1 MVEKKGEW
9 ILVLHRSGE
18 EKHNFKWAGLGRL
31 RRQWLTVIDNWT
43 QTIASLGFG
52 KSAHQGA
59 QTRRVRGS
67 ETWHGGHGVQTIYVW
82 WLYLS
87 TPCNLNTFTCCLVN
101 HYLGIVGSSHWV
113 HVEHMPVKIAPEGQG
128 KGQAE
133 QHSTESGWERR
144 TVPHLSKWGQ
154 KRAEGRKSLLMAPV
168 ASWSRPTC
176 CRVASFSRLN
186 LYRWN

>member
-43 QTIASLGFG
+43 QIIVSLGFW

-101 HYLGIVGSSHWV
+101 HYLGIVGSGHWV

-168 ASWSRPTC
+168 AS
-176 CRVASFSRLN
+176 
-186 LYRWN
+186 